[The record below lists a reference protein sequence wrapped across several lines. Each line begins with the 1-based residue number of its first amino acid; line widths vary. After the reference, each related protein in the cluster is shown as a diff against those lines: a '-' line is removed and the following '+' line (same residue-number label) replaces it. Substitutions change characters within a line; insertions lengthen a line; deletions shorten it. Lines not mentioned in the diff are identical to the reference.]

1 MGLVVVIVFVTTGRL
16 ALHQQLKVEEMDE
29 ACRAWPLVIPQ
40 SDGSITQL
48 HKDSVRTRD
57 ALGCWDLFLEIANN
71 VSLHPL
77 FVADHAKFGKLPT
90 KETYGR
96 TPARLPHAPRS

>member
-40 SDGSITQL
+40 SDGFITQL
-48 HKDSVRTRD
+48 HKDSVRVVGCPWM
-57 ALGCWDLFLEIANN
+57 LG
-71 VSLHPL
+71 
-77 FVADHAKFGKLPT
+77 FVFGD
-90 KETYGR
+90 R
-96 TPARLPHAPRS
+96 